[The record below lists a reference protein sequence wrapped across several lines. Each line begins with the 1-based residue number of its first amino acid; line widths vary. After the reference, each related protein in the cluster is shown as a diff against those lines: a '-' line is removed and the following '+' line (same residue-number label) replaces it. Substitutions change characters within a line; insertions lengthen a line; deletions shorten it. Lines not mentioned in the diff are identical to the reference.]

1 MIKPSERLLRQHWIE
16 LTTRMTEHGREKL
29 CPKCQEWW
37 PHDETCYG
45 WIPSRGHYRSWCISC
60 EVNSTR
66 VYRKRIAQK
75 AVAHTQL

>member
-37 PHDETCYG
+37 PHD
-45 WIPSRGHYRSWCISC
+45 
-60 EVNSTR
+60 
-66 VYRKRIAQK
+66 
-75 AVAHTQL
+75 